1 MFFFIARKVRSLKND
16 ERNNIMNKIVRKL
29 KPYVDD
35 DSIIESDELDEEIKK
50 KIIDAI
56 ESIEK
61 SEDSNSSNSNEQENE
76 ENDSDKEA
84 ILSHFIDMDHVKV
97 SQNSGE
103 K

>member
-1 MFFFIARKVRSLKND
+1 VFLFIARKVRSLKNN
-16 ERNNIMNKIVRKL
+16 ERNHIMNKIVHKL

-35 DSIIESDELDEEIKK
+35 DSIVESNELNEDVKK

-56 ESIEK
+56 EFIEK

-76 ENDSDKEA
+76 ENDSDKNA
-84 ILSHFIDMDHVKV
+84 ILSHFIDIDRVKV

-103 K
+103 N